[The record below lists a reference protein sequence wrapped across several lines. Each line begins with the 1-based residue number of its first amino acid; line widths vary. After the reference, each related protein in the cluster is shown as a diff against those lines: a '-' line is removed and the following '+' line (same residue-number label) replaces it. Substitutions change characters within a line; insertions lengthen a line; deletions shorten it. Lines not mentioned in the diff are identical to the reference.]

1 MSRPD
6 NHADDS
12 FAAERERMVAQ
23 QIEAR
28 GIADARVLAAL
39 RAVPRE
45 AFVPAVERAFAYEDH
60 PLPIGAGQT
69 ISQPYIVALTSAGL
83 GLRGGERVLEIGT
96 GCGYAAAVLG
106 QIAAEVHSVERI
118 ESLAAQAREHLAGL
132 GIANVHV
139 HCADGSLG
147 WPAAAPYDAIA
158 VTAAGPEIPAALK
171 AQLAPGGR
179 IVMPV
184 GERHGHQALLR
195 WSLGADGREQV
206 ESLCDVRFVPLLGA
220 QGFLP

>member
-1 MSRPD
+1 MTRPD
-6 NHADDS
+6 NADDG
-12 FAAERERMVAQ
+12 FAAERERMVVH

-45 AFVPAVERAFAYEDH
+45 AFVPTVERAFAYEDH

-69 ISQPYIVALTSAGL
+69 ISQPYIVALTTAGL

-171 AQLAPGGR
+171 AQLAPGGV

-184 GERHGHQALLR
+184 GDRHGHQELLR
-195 WSLGADGREQV
+195 WSRGADGRERA
-206 ESLCDVRFVPLLGA
+206 EPLCDVRFVPLLGA
-220 QGFLP
+220 QGFTP